1 MSNMQILVL
10 VDVQND
16 LATGPLGGINQRFI
30 VPNIVNLINKFKQN
44 GHLII
49 ATLDSHVEATYD
61 KCREGRH
68 FPTKHCIVSLP
79 GHQLIPEVKELIQD
93 YPNFSQLAKVDSF
106 GLRDMYAILDSLHY
120 QHDYLYLTASDDVE
134 FHICGLMTNTSVL
147 SVAVSLQN
155 WFSNAEI
162 YIYSDACASYDYT
175 LHEKALDIM
184 KGLQMNIV

>member
-1 MSNMQILVL
+1 MYNMKILVL

-16 LATGPLGGINQRFI
+16 MVTGPLGGVNQKFIIPRIIRLINQ
-30 VPNIVNLINKFKQN
+30 FKQN
-44 GHLII
+44 DDLII

-61 KCREGRH
+61 KCREGKH
-68 FPTKHCIVSLP
+68 FPTKHCIISLP

-93 YPNFSQLAKVDSF
+93 YPNFSTVAKIDSF
-106 GLRDMYAILDSLHY
+106 GLRDMYAVLENLHH
-120 QHDYLYLTASDDVE
+120 QHDYLYLTAVDEVE

-162 YIYSDACASYDYT
+162 YIHCDACASYDYN
-175 LHEKALDIM
+175 LHEKALDVM
-184 KGLQMNIV
+184 KSLQMNIV

>member
-16 LATGPLGGINQRFI
+16 LVTGPLGGINQRFI

-68 FPTKHCIVSLP
+68 FPTKHCIVSLS

-162 YIYSDACASYDYT
+162 YIHSNACASYDYT

-184 KGLQMNIV
+184 KSLQMNIV

>member
-16 LATGPLGGINQRFI
+16 LVTGPLGGINQRFI

-68 FPTKHCIVSLP
+68 FPTEHCIISLP
-79 GHQLIPEVKELIQD
+79 GHQLISEVKELIQD

-120 QHDYLYLTASDDVE
+120 QHDYLYLTASDEVE

-162 YIYSDACASYDYT
+162 YIHSDACASYDYT
-175 LHEKALDIM
+175 LHEKTLDIM
-184 KGLQMNIV
+184 KSLQMNIV

>member
-16 LATGPLGGINQRFI
+16 LTTGPLGGINQRFI

-68 FPTKHCIVSLP
+68 FPTKHCIISLP
-79 GHQLIPEVKELIQD
+79 GHQLIPEVKELIQN
-93 YPNFSQLAKVDSF
+93 YSNFSQLAKVDSF
-106 GLRDMYAILDSLHY
+106 GLRDMYAILNSLHY

-162 YIYSDACASYDYT
+162 YIHSDACASYDYD

>member
-1 MSNMQILVL
+1 MSNMQILIL

-16 LATGPLGGINQRFI
+16 LVIGPLGGINQRFI

-61 KCREGRH
+61 KCREGKH
-68 FPTKHCIVSLP
+68 FPTKHCIISLP

-120 QHDYLYLTASDDVE
+120 QHDYLYLTASDEVE

-162 YIYSDACASYDYT
+162 YIHSDACASYDYT

-184 KGLQMNIV
+184 KSLQMNIV